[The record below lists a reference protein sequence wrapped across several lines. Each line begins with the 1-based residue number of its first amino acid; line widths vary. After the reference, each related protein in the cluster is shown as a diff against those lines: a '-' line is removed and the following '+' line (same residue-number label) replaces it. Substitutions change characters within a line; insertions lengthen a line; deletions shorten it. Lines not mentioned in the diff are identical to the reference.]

1 MRSPVFPEVN
11 LQPKEI
17 EPGLPAYECPQSGG
31 YWVPL
36 QAYEQWKANQPSSAG
51 PPSATLDQA
60 VAVGAEPKRAAL
72 ICPESGV
79 VMLRYKA
86 GHGLPFHID
95 RSPAT
100 GGVWLDKGEWEA
112 LKQRGLQVNLNLIF
126 TASYQRDLRSAEYA
140 QKLEEVFEERIGQAD
155 FARVAEFKEWMIRH
169 PKHRDIW
176 CYLADTLKG

>member
-1 MRSPVFPEVN
+1 MRSPVCPDVN

-17 EPGLPAYECPQSGG
+17 EPGLLGYECPQSGG
-31 YWVPL
+31 FWIPL
-36 QAYEQWKANQPSSAG
+36 AAYEQWKAKQPPLAGVASLASAEAVSVG
-51 PPSATLDQA
+51 PD
-60 VAVGAEPKRAAL
+60 PKRAAL

-100 GGVWLDKGEWEA
+100 GGVWLDKGEWQA
-112 LKQRGLQVNLNLIF
+112 LKQKGLHLDLSLIF

-140 QKLEEVFEERIGQAD
+140 QSLEKVFQDRIGQAD
-155 FARVAEFKEWMIRH
+155 FQRVAEFKEWMTGH

-176 CYLADTLKG
+176 CYLSDTMKG